1 MKWILSLAIGMLVV
15 ACGEPTRNLTVTNS
29 KPSTITDVKV
39 NVNGRQF
46 YPLGDTAAPFTSIS
60 TFSAMVYNALIDG
73 DLVYF
78 NNPQPNGALT
88 AQSVL
93 IPTTP

>member
-29 KPSTITDVKV
+29 TPSTITDVKV

-46 YPLGDTAAPFTSIS
+46 YPLGAVMDYFNNDVGHILGQGYAPFTVIKLLL
-60 TFSAMVYNALIDG
+60 FK
-73 DLVYF
+73 
-78 NNPQPNGALT
+78 
-88 AQSVL
+88 
-93 IPTTP
+93 